1 MRHNRVFGHDI
12 ALASMPMAEIP
23 QTASEE
29 SSSRNPGL
37 MPLSI
42 LRTVW
47 KHKIRIGL
55 AWILFTACAVVV
67 VRMLPTVY
75 SSEAVILIDSQKI
88 PEKYVSATV
97 ASDLDDRISTIR
109 QTLLSSGNLKKMIDD
124 FDLYAKERKTHFE
137 EEILDMMRKDIT
149 ITLEPVGSGMESAD
163 GSSVSGMLKQGEQG
177 AVAFRIGY
185 QGSDPELVTRVAN
198 RLTDLYVEQNMKTRE
213 SQAAGT
219 TEFLDTQLSE
229 AKDRLAK
236 LEAAVSAYKVGHNGE
251 LPEQEQSLGAALSRL
266 QTELEANREALNR
279 TQQTKVILEGDLNGM
294 QTTLAAQ
301 VQAWRQAQEDAAA
314 GAAAARIDSS
324 GRLVPQ
330 KKNSEILEQQLEAL
344 SGKYTES
351 HPDIVRLKANI
362 ETAKKIEQQEAAKTA
377 KETAD
382 GKGGPPTATTRPE
395 PVEFT
400 HTRLQIAELQAQI
413 KAADKEILDREA
425 EQRNILAQLGSFQK
439 RLDSLPVREQEMAGL
454 TRDYQMSKENYASLL
469 DKKMA
474 ADMALDMERRQQ
486 SERFEVLD
494 RAQVPQKPIKPK
506 RPQLYAG
513 GTALGL
519 ALALALGLIAE
530 LRRNVV
536 LGEWELP
543 EGTAI
548 LGRLP
553 YIEVPVRS
561 GETKPNERRRW
572 FARKKRLAAASAAT
586 LAALAVGA
594 HWPLGRF

>member
-1 MRHNRVFGHDI
+1 
-12 ALASMPMAEIP
+12 
-23 QTASEE
+23 
-29 SSSRNPGL
+29 
-37 MPLSI
+37 
-42 LRTVW
+42 
-47 KHKIRIGL
+47 
-55 AWILFTACAVVV
+55 
-67 VRMLPTVY
+67 
-75 SSEAVILIDSQKI
+75 
-88 PEKYVSATV
+88 
-97 ASDLDDRISTIR
+97 
-109 QTLLSSGNLKKMIDD
+109 
-124 FDLYAKERKTHFE
+124 
-137 EEILDMMRKDIT
+137 
-149 ITLEPVGSGMESAD
+149 
-163 GSSVSGMLKQGEQG
+163 
-177 AVAFRIGY
+177 
-185 QGSDPELVTRVAN
+185 
-198 RLTDLYVEQNMKTRE
+198 
-213 SQAAGT
+213 
-219 TEFLDTQLSE
+219 
-229 AKDRLAK
+229 LAK

-519 ALALALGLIAE
+519 ALALALGLMAE

-572 FARKKRLAAASAAT
+572 FTRKKRLAAASAAT

>member
-1 MRHNRVFGHDI
+1 
-12 ALASMPMAEIP
+12 MAENH
-23 QTASEE
+23 QTAPEE
-29 SSSRNPGL
+29 SSSANPGL

-109 QTLLSSGNLKKMIDD
+109 QTLLSGGNLKKMIDD

-149 ITLEPVGSGMESAD
+149 ITLDPVGTGMESGN
-163 GSSVSGMLKQGEQG
+163 GSSISSMLKQGAQG

-185 QGSDPELVTRVAN
+185 QGPNPELVMRVAN
-198 RLTDLYVEQNMKTRE
+198 RLTDLYIEENMKTRE

-219 TEFLDTQLSE
+219 TAFLDTQLGE

-251 LPEQEQSLGAALSRL
+251 LPEQEQALGAALARL

-279 TQQTKVILEGDLNGM
+279 TQQTKVILEADVNGI

-301 VQAWRQAQEDAAA
+301 EQAWRQAQEAAAA
-314 GAAAARIDSS
+314 GSAAARIDPS
-324 GRLVPQ
+324 GRLAPQ
-330 KKNSEILEQQLEAL
+330 KKNSELLEEQLKAL
-344 SGKYTES
+344 SGRYSES

-362 ETAKKIEQQEAAKTA
+362 EKAKKIEQQEAVAKTA
-377 KETAD
+377 KEPAE
-382 GKGGPPTATTRPE
+382 GKGGPPTAATAPE

-400 HTRLQIAELQAQI
+400 HTRQQITQLQAQV

-425 EQRNILAQLGSFQK
+425 EQRNILAQIGSFQK

-454 TRDYQMSKENYASLL
+454 TRDYEMSKANYAQLL

-519 ALALALGLIAE
+519 ALALALGLMAE

-543 EGTAI
+543 QGTAI

-553 YIEVPVRS
+553 YIEISVGS
-561 GETKPNERRRW
+561 DEAKPTGRRRW

-586 LAALAVGA
+586 VALAALAAGA
-594 HWPLGRF
+594 HWPLGLI

>member
-1 MRHNRVFGHDI
+1 
-12 ALASMPMAEIP
+12 
-23 QTASEE
+23 
-29 SSSRNPGL
+29 
-37 MPLSI
+37 
-42 LRTVW
+42 
-47 KHKIRIGL
+47 
-55 AWILFTACAVVV
+55 
-67 VRMLPTVY
+67 MLPTVY

-88 PEKYVSATV
+88 PDKYVAPTV

-124 FDLYAKERKTHFE
+124 FDLYPKERKTHFE

-149 ITLEPVGSGMESAD
+149 ITLDPVGSGMESAD
-163 GSSVSGMLKQGEQG
+163 GTSVRGMLKQAEQG

-185 QGSDPELVTRVAN
+185 QGPDPELVTRVAN
-198 RLTDLYVEQNMKTRE
+198 RLTDLYVEENMKTRE

-219 TEFLDTQLSE
+219 SEFLDTQLHE
-229 AKDRLAK
+229 AKDRLDK

-251 LPEQEQSLGAALSRL
+251 LPEQEQSLGASLARL

-279 TQQTKVILEGDLNGM
+279 TQQTKVILEGDFNAM

-301 VQAWRQAQEDAAA
+301 VQAWQQAQEAAA
-314 GAAAARIDSS
+314 GSAAARIDSS

-330 KKNSEILEQQLEAL
+330 KKNSELLQEQLDAL
-344 SGKYTES
+344 SGKYSES
-351 HPDIVRLKANI
+351 HPDIVRLKASI
-362 ETAKKIEQQEAAKTA
+362 EKAKKIEEQEAAAKSA
-377 KETAD
+377 KEPAD
-382 GKGGPPTATTRPE
+382 GKGGAQTAATVSE

-400 HTRLQIAELQAQI
+400 HTRQQIAQLQAQV
-413 KAADKEILDREA
+413 KAADKEISDREA
-425 EQRNILAQLGSFQK
+425 EQRTILAQLDSLQK

-454 TRDYQMSKENYASLL
+454 TRDYQMSKENYAQLL

-513 GTALGL
+513 GTVLGL
-519 ALALALGLIAE
+519 ALALGLGLLAE

-543 EGTAI
+543 KGTAI

-553 YIEVPVRS
+553 YIEVSVGS
-561 GETKPNERRRW
+561 GETKPQRRRGW
-572 FARKKRLAAASAAT
+572 FARKRRQAAASAAG
-586 LAALAVGA
+586 LY
-594 HWPLGRF
+594 

>member
-1 MRHNRVFGHDI
+1 
-12 ALASMPMAEIP
+12 MAENH
-23 QTASEE
+23 QTAPEE
-29 SSSRNPGL
+29 SSSANPGL

-109 QTLLSSGNLKKMIDD
+109 QTLLSGGNLKKMIDD

-149 ITLEPVGSGMESAD
+149 ITLDPVGTGMESGN
-163 GSSVSGMLKQGEQG
+163 GSSISSMLKQGAQG

-185 QGSDPELVTRVAN
+185 QGPNPELVMRVAN
-198 RLTDLYVEQNMKTRE
+198 RLTDLYIEENMKTRE

-219 TEFLDTQLSE
+219 TAFLDTQLGE

-251 LPEQEQSLGAALSRL
+251 LPEQEQALGAALARL

-279 TQQTKVILEGDLNGM
+279 TQQTKVILEADVNGI

-301 VQAWRQAQEDAAA
+301 VQAWRQAQEAAAA
-314 GAAAARIDSS
+314 GSAAARIDPS
-324 GRLVPQ
+324 GRLAPQ
-330 KKNSEILEQQLEAL
+330 KKNSELLEEQLKAL
-344 SGKYTES
+344 SGRYSES

-362 ETAKKIEQQEAAKTA
+362 EKAKKIEQQEAVAKTA
-377 KETAD
+377 KEPAE
-382 GKGGPPTATTRPE
+382 GKGGPPTAATAPE

-400 HTRLQIAELQAQI
+400 HTRQQITQLQAQV

-425 EQRNILAQLGSFQK
+425 EQRNILAQIGSFQK

-454 TRDYQMSKENYASLL
+454 TRDYEMSKANYAQLL

-519 ALALALGLIAE
+519 ALALALGLMAE

-543 EGTAI
+543 QGTAI

-553 YIEVPVRS
+553 YIEISVGS
-561 GETKPNERRRW
+561 DEAKPTGRRRW

-586 LAALAVGA
+586 VVLAALAAGA
-594 HWPLGRF
+594 HWPLGLI

>member
-1 MRHNRVFGHDI
+1 
-12 ALASMPMAEIP
+12 MAENH
-23 QTASEE
+23 QTAPEE
-29 SSSRNPGL
+29 SSSANPGL

-55 AWILFTACAVVV
+55 AWVLFTACAVVV

-109 QTLLSSGNLKKMIDD
+109 QTLLSGGNLKKMIDD

-149 ITLEPVGSGMESAD
+149 ITLDPVGTGMESGN
-163 GSSVSGMLKQGEQG
+163 GSSISSMLKQGAQG

-185 QGSDPELVTRVAN
+185 QGPNPELVMRVAN
-198 RLTDLYVEQNMKTRE
+198 RLTDLYIEENMKTRE

-219 TEFLDTQLSE
+219 TAFLDTQLGE

-251 LPEQEQSLGAALSRL
+251 LPEQEQALGAALARL

-279 TQQTKVILEGDLNGM
+279 TQQTKVILEADVNGI

-301 VQAWRQAQEDAAA
+301 VQAWRQAQEAAAA
-314 GAAAARIDSS
+314 GSAAARIDPS
-324 GRLVPQ
+324 GRLAPQ
-330 KKNSEILEQQLEAL
+330 KKNSELLEEQLKAL
-344 SGKYTES
+344 SGRYSES

-362 ETAKKIEQQEAAKTA
+362 EKAKKIEQQEAVAKTA
-377 KETAD
+377 KEPAE
-382 GKGGPPTATTRPE
+382 GKGGPPTAATAPE

-400 HTRLQIAELQAQI
+400 HTRQQITQLQAQV

-425 EQRNILAQLGSFQK
+425 EQRNILAQIGSFQK

-454 TRDYQMSKENYASLL
+454 TRDYEMSKANYAQLL

-519 ALALALGLIAE
+519 ALALALGLMAE

-543 EGTAI
+543 QGTAI

-553 YIEVPVRS
+553 YIEISVGS
-561 GETKPNERRRW
+561 DEAKPTGRRRW

-586 LAALAVGA
+586 VALAALAAGA
-594 HWPLGRF
+594 HWPLGLI